1 MGLQNSVHTG
11 TKMRTELK
19 LIGRHKK
26 VERRSSSSQRMLK
39 STSMLLKT
47 LLGSQ
52 NPWEKRLALS
62 KAITLIESRT
72 RVEEGDDLLTAL
84 EERHEKSF
92 RIGIAGSP
100 GAGKS
105 TFLEFF
111 GKYLLET
118 EKVKSLAVLCVDPSS
133 PNSGGSIL
141 GDKTR
146 MAGLA
151 RDQRCFVRAS
161 ASQCALGGLAPS
173 TESVSRLVSALHEIV
188 FIETVGLGQSEVDV
202 SQVSDV
208 MVYLTAPHGGDD
220 LQAVK
225 KGILETADVILVTK
239 ADASDAAKRTAAE
252 FHNAQGVLGKAARP
266 VLLTSAVTGYGM
278 PAVWQA
284 IQDLRDN
291 AFSRRSRQ
299 YQFWMKRYLR
309 DGIMERIDSS
319 RSMEVSSSDVERLP
333 PRVAA
338 RKLANNIVI
347 KE

>member
-1 MGLQNSVHTG
+1 MNGLIPQIEMRTLCRVHNYST
-11 TKMRTELK
+11 TKMLK
-19 LIGRHKK
+19 A
-26 VERRSSSSQRMLK
+26 
-39 STSMLLKT
+39 TSRLLSA
-47 LLGSQ
+47 LLNSE

-72 RVEEGDDLLTAL
+72 RTEEGDALLTAL
-84 EERHEKSF
+84 EERIDNYV
-92 RIGIAGSP
+92 RVGIAGSP

-105 TFLEFF
+105 TFLECF

-118 EKVKSLAVLCVDPSS
+118 EKVKSLAVLCIDPSS

-151 RDQRCFVRAS
+151 YDPRCFVRAS
-161 ASQCALGGLAPS
+161 ASQCVLGGLAPN
-173 TESVSRLVSALHEIV
+173 TESVCRLVSAVHDIV

-220 LQAVK
+220 IQAVK

-252 FHNAQGVLGKAARP
+252 FHSVQGFLGKDARP
-266 VLLTSAVTGYGM
+266 VLLTSAVSGEGI
-278 PAVWQA
+278 PGVWEA
-284 IQDLRDN
+284 IQKLSDKC
-291 AFSRRSRQ
+291 SRRRAQ
-299 YQFWMKRYLR
+299 QHQFWMKRYLR
-309 DGIMERIDSS
+309 DNIMERIEHS
-319 RSMEVSSSDVERLP
+319 RIEGMFSNGEKRLP

-338 RKLANNIVI
+338 RNLANKIVI
-347 KE
+347 KES